1 MKIGSLKS
9 MSVDALVSLR
19 KNIDTLLTSKL
30 ESAKKDL
37 QSKLSYLE
45 GLFGDA
51 PKAGTR
57 KKRKVA
63 AKYRGPNGES
73 WAGRGMR
80 PRWLT
85 ALIAEGR
92 KVEEFAVGGGASAR
106 KKSAAKRAGR
116 KGKVARRGRPPKA
129 SAA

>member
-1 MKIGSLKS
+1 MKIGSLKT
-9 MSVDALVSLR
+9 MSVDALVGLR
-19 KNIDTLLTSKL
+19 KSIDTLLTSKL
-30 ESAKKDL
+30 DSAKKDL
-37 QSKLSYLE
+37 QSKLNYLE
-45 GLFGDA
+45 GLFGET
-51 PKAGTR
+51 PKAGGK

-92 KVEEFAVGGGASAR
+92 KAEEFAVGGGTGTR
-106 KKSAAKRAGR
+106 KKTAAKRGP
-116 KGKVARRGRPPKA
+116 KGKAAKRGRPPK
-129 SAA
+129 SAAS

>member
-1 MKIGSLKS
+1 MKIGSLKTL
-9 MSVDALVSLR
+9 SVDALVGLR
-19 KNIDTLLTSKL
+19 KSIDTLLTSKL

-45 GLFGDA
+45 GLFGES
-51 PKAGTR
+51 PKGGTK

-85 ALIAEGR
+85 AALAEGR
-92 KVEEFAVGGGASAR
+92 KLEEFAVGGGSSPR

-116 KGKVARRGRPPKA
+116 KGKAKRGRPPK
-129 SAA
+129 SAAA